1 MSAVGQVN
9 NCNWTTSC
17 RTGVDAKKSTSRFT
31 AMIWRGGLCFSA
43 RESANAPVEFAASSI
58 DTYTDLTGD
67 CMRIGCAVNP
77 STRLYVCRYKVL
89 LAMHA
94 TTAVRLSVCTLHTRA
109 PFNRGVGCQ

>member
-1 MSAVGQVN
+1 
-9 NCNWTTSC
+9 
-17 RTGVDAKKSTSRFT
+17 
-31 AMIWRGGLCFSA
+31 MIWRGGLCFSA
-43 RESANAPVEFAASSI
+43 RKSADAFVEFAASSI

-89 LAMHA
+89 LEMHA